1 MTKTTRIKA
10 DPYVVADL
18 PRAESALME
27 LASLERKARAITDA
41 ANEEIDRVKEN
52 AKAETAPL
60 EARKKA
66 ISDALG
72 TFLKMNRAEVLGSR
86 KSVELAFGVLGFRA
100 STALCQ
106 MRGVTAAMTLERL
119 KSNGMPEGIRIKEEL
134 DKDVMR
140 GWPDER
146 LELVGLVRQEKDQF
160 YVELKAEKLDAE
172 AV

>member
-27 LASLERKARAITDA
+27 LAAIERKLRGIEDT
-41 ANEEIDRVKEN
+41 ANEKIDALKDA
-52 AKAETAPL
+52 AKAENAPL

-66 ISDALG
+66 ITDALG
-72 TFLKMNRAEVLGSR
+72 TFLKMNRTAVLKDK
-86 KSVELAFGVLGFRA
+86 KSIDLAFGVLGFRA
-100 STALCQ
+100 SVAIKQ
-106 MRGVTAAMTLERL
+106 MRGVDAAMTLERL
-119 KSNGMPEGIRIKEEL
+119 KSSGLQEGIRTKEEL
-134 DKDVMR
+134 DKDVVR

-146 LELVGLVRQEKDQF
+146 LALVGLTRLKKDQF
-160 YVELKAEKLDAE
+160 YVELKAEKLEAE

>member
-1 MTKTTRIKA
+1 MKATRIKA

-27 LASLERKARAITDA
+27 LASLERKTRAITDE
-41 ANEEIDRVKEN
+41 ANEKIDALKEA

-60 EARKKA
+60 ETRKKA
-66 ISDALG
+66 ITDALG

-86 KSVELAFGVLGFRA
+86 KSVELAFGLLGFRA
-100 STALCQ
+100 STAICQ
-106 MRGVTAAMTLERL
+106 MRGISSEMTLERL
-119 KSNGMPEGIRIKEEL
+119 KNAGLKEGIRIKEEL
-134 DKDVMR
+134 DKDAMR

-146 LELVGLVRQEKDQF
+146 LALVGLTRQEKDQF
-160 YVELKAEKLDAE
+160 YVELKAEKLTAE